1 MSTQSTR
8 ATPLSS
14 RSPITHSIADSA
26 GLRGRVSDAEWGARV
41 DLAAAYRLYANFGW
55 DDLVFTHISCRVPGE
70 EGHFLINPYGYLFDE
85 ITASSLVKVD
95 YHGRK
100 VADSPHDVNPAG
112 FSIHSAVHAGRP
124 DAHCVMHAHSING
137 CAVSAQADGVLPL
150 SQQSLFVLSSLAYH
164 DYEGV
169 ALNDAEKPRLVKH
182 FGDRTFLMLRNHGLL
197 TIGASVADAFLA
209 MYIFEAAC
217 MIQVRALSGGVA
229 LAPINPEL
237 LAGIA
242 AQATQVTHGLGG
254 ALAWPGLLR
263 RLDRIDSGFR
273 L

>member
-1 MSTQSTR
+1 MSSQSSF
-8 ATPLSS
+8 AMQSPTPS
-14 RSPITHSIADSA
+14 
-26 GLRGRVSDAEWGARV
+26 LRGLVSDDEWAARV

-55 DDLVFTHISCRVPGE
+55 DDLVFTHISYRVPGE

-95 YHGRK
+95 YQGRK
-100 VADSPHDVNPAG
+100 VADSSHDVNPAG
-112 FSIHSAVHAGRP
+112 FSIHSAVHAGRQ

-137 CAVSAQADGVLPL
+137 CAVSAQTDGLLAL

-169 ALNDAEKPRLVKH
+169 ALNDDEKPRLVEH
-182 FGDRTFLMLRNHGLL
+182 LGNRTFLMLRNHGLL
-197 TIGASVADAFLA
+197 TVGASVADAFLA
-209 MYIFEAAC
+209 MYVFEAAC
-217 MIQVRALSGGVA
+217 MIQVRALSGGVQVELIGPA
-229 LAPINPEL
+229 L

-242 AQATQVTHGLGG
+242 AQTRQVTHGLGG

-263 RLDRIDSGFR
+263 RLDRVDSSFR